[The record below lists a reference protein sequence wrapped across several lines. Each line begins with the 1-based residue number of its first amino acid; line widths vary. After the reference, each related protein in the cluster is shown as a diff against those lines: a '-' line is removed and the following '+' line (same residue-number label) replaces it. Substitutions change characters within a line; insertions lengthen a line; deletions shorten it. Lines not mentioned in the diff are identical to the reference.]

1 MADSERVPF
10 PGSERAA
17 LPGAEAAAE
26 VAASERIQATLVLRR
41 RAELPA
47 ELATGRRTISA
58 EEVAER
64 FGADPTGVARVRGA
78 LARGGI
84 DVASVDYGTRLMTVE
99 APADRLAAFFG
110 TTLVGVRAPNPHGSG
125 YVRHRQREGSLNVP
139 AEIAGTLLGVLGLD
153 DRPAARAHVRLA
165 PPDAAPENAFAIPD
179 LAGVYGFP
187 DATDG
192 AGQTVALVELG
203 GGYTTDDLEQYFTG
217 IGVSRPS
224 VRSVSVSGATNSPTG
239 DPQGA
244 DGEVQLDIETVG
256 ALAPGAEQV
265 VYFAPNTDQ
274 GFVHAISRAVHASPT
289 PIALSISWG
298 QPEDEYTEQSRRSF
312 EAAFADASAVGVT
325 VCAAAGDGGSSDGAS
340 DGTPHTDFPAASPRV
355 LGCGGTTLRTDGS
368 GSVTSEVVWNNQP
381 TGGATGGG
389 VSEVFDLPDY
399 QQQVG
404 VPHRPGGGTGRGV
417 PDVAAVAD
425 PSTGYRVVVDGS
437 STTVGGTSAVSPLW
451 AALITRLA
459 QSTGRSLGLLART
472 LYKGVSAGQV
482 APGLRDIT
490 TGSNGAYTAGSGWD
504 ACTGLGV
511 PVGDELL
518 RGLTGKTNDG

>member
-17 LPGAEAAAE
+17 LPGAEAVSE
-26 VAASERIQATLVLRR
+26 VAGSERIQATLVLRR

-47 ELATGRRTISA
+47 ALATGRRTLSA
-58 EEVAER
+58 TDFAER
-64 FGADPTGVARVRGA
+64 FGADPADVARVRGA

-84 DVASVDYGTRLMTVE
+84 DVVSVDHRTRLLTVE
-99 APADRLAAFFG
+99 APAERLVSFFG
-110 TTLVGVRAPNPHGSG
+110 TTLVGVRAPNPHGPG

-139 AEIAGTLLGVLGLD
+139 AEIAGALLGVLGLD
-153 DRPAARAHVRLA
+153 DRPQARAHFRLA
-165 PPDAAPENAFAIPD
+165 PPDAGTENTFAIPD

-203 GGYTTDDLEQYFTG
+203 GGYTTEDLEKYFTG
-217 IGVSRPS
+217 IGLARPS
-224 VRSVSVSGATNSPTG
+224 VRSVSVSGASNSPTG
-239 DPQGA
+239 EPQGA
-244 DGEVQLDIETVG
+244 DGEVALDIETVG

-274 GFVHAISRAVHASPT
+274 GFVRAISQAVHADPT
-289 PIALSISWG
+289 PTALSISWG
-298 QPEDEYTEQSRRSF
+298 QPEDQYTEQSRVSF
-312 EAAFADASAVGVT
+312 EAAFADAVAIGVT

-340 DGTPHTDFPAASPRV
+340 DGKPHTDFPAASPHV
-355 LGCGGTTLRTDGS
+355 LGCGGTTLRTDAS
-368 GSVTSEVVWNNQP
+368 GSVTSEAVWNDQP
-381 TGGATGGG
+381 KGGATGGG
-389 VSEVFDLPDY
+389 VSEAFDLPDY

-404 VPHRPGGGTGRGV
+404 VPSRPGGGTGRGV

-425 PSTGYRVVVDGS
+425 PSTGYQVVVDGT

-451 AALITRLA
+451 AALTARLA
-459 QSTGRSLGLLART
+459 QSTGRSLGWLAST
-472 LYKGVSAGQV
+472 LYQGVSAGQA

-490 TGSNGAYTAGSGWD
+490 AGGNGAYTAGPGWD

-518 RGLTGKTNDG
+518 RRLTGTTGDG